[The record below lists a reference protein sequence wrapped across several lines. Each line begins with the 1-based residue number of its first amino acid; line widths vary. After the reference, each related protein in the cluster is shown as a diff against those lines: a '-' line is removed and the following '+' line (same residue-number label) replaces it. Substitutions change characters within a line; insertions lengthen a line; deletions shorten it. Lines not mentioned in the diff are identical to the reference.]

1 MGSLH
6 QNRTWEDYLPIWKK
20 DEEDDLTMPK
30 AMISASLQRQKNE
43 PWGFVI
49 VGGKDQALTVKL
61 GRIKPYS
68 PAEKAGLQEW
78 DYVFDINGKEGFEMS
93 HNEIVGMI
101 KNAGTSLT
109 LTVERG
115 DHIVPNFEEIW
126 PSNKDKID
134 KNKRHLIG
142 SDYYLDA
149 MQNNG
154 LKGHIPQPD
163 NFTTVGKLGIEI
175 NQYNCPIEV
184 YDEAVIEEMTEDRE
198 MLTNPEL
205 VEKRKDLQTTRM
217 QHDNPLV
224 QQKMQQFDP
233 RKSNVLTTLAA
244 EERDKAAS
252 RT

>member
-6 QNRTWEDYLPIWKK
+6 QNRTWEDDLPIWKK

-78 DYVFDINGKEGFEMS
+78 DYIFDINGKEVFEMS

-126 PSNKDKID
+126 PSNKDRDD
-134 KNKRHLIG
+134 KYKRRLIG
-142 SDYYLDA
+142 MEYYMDA
-149 MQNNG
+149 MENHG
-154 LKGHIPQPD
+154 LKGHLPQPE
-163 NFTTVGKLGIEI
+163 NFTTCGKLGIEI
-175 NQYNCPIEV
+175 NQYNCPIEC

-198 MLTNPEL
+198 MLTNPDL
-205 VEKRKDLQTTRM
+205 VEARKDLKTARGE
-217 QHDNPLV
+217 NPLV
-224 QQKMQQFDP
+224 AQKMMKFDP
-233 RKSNVLTTLAA
+233 SKSNILSTLAA
-244 EERDKAAS
+244 EEGQKVT
-252 RT
+252 RTA

>member
-1 MGSLH
+1 LFGL
-6 QNRTWEDYLPIWKK
+6 K
-20 DEEDDLTMPK
+20 MPK
-30 AMISASLQRQKNE
+30 EMINFTLDRKGNE

-61 GRIKPYS
+61 GRIKAYS
-68 PAEKAGLQEW
+68 NAERAGLKEW
-78 DYVFDINGKEGFEMS
+78 DYVWSINGQEVFEMN
-93 HNEIVGMI
+93 HNQICNLV
-101 KNAGTSLT
+101 KNSGNQLQM
-109 LTVERG
+109 VIERG

-126 PSNKDKID
+126 PSEKNRDDKY
-134 KNKRHLIG
+134 KRRLIG
-142 SDYYLDA
+142 MEYYMDA
-149 MQNNG
+149 MENHG
-154 LKGHIPQPD
+154 LKGHLPQPE
-163 NFTTVGKLGIEI
+163 NFTTCGKLGIEI
-175 NQYNCPIEV
+175 NQYNCPIEC

-205 VEKRKDLQTTRM
+205 VEKRKDLQTTR

-252 RT
+252 RTA

>member
-1 MGSLH
+1 
-6 QNRTWEDYLPIWKK
+6 
-20 DEEDDLTMPK
+20 MPK
-30 AMISASLQRQKNE
+30 EMIDFKLDRKGNE

-61 GRIKPYS
+61 GRIKAYS
-68 PAEKAGLQEW
+68 NAERAGLKEW
-78 DYVFDINGKEGFEMS
+78 DYVWSINGQEVFEMN
-93 HNEIVGMI
+93 HNQICSLV
-101 KNAGTSLT
+101 KNSGNQLQM
-109 LTVERG
+109 VIERG

-126 PSNKDKID
+126 PSEKNRDDKY
-134 KNKRHLIG
+134 KRRLIG
-142 SDYYLDA
+142 MEYYMDA
-149 MQNNG
+149 MENHG
-154 LKGHIPQPD
+154 LKGHLPQPE
-163 NFTTVGKLGIEI
+163 NFTTCGKLGIEI
-175 NQYNCPIEV
+175 NQYNCPIEC

-205 VEKRKDLQTTRM
+205 VEKRKDLQTTR

-252 RT
+252 RTA